1 MTAPA
6 AGGLAVGQR
15 VRVLDLPVRGHCRT
29 PRYLRGHVGVIAYA
43 VGRYPNP
50 ERLAYGGD
58 GLPPVPLY
66 RVRFAQAE
74 LWPGY
79 DGDPHDTIEVE
90 VYQHWLAA
98 E

>member
-1 MTAPA
+1 MSAPVE
-6 AGGLAVGQR
+6 LAVGQR
-15 VRVLDLPVRGHCRT
+15 VRVLDLPVSGHRRT
-29 PRYLRGHVGVIAYA
+29 PNYLRGRSGTVAYSVGS
-43 VGRYPNP
+43 YPNP

-58 GLPPVPLY
+58 GLPAVPLY

-79 DGDPHDTIEVE
+79 DGDPRDTIEIE
-90 VYQHWLAA
+90 IYHHWLAA